1 MENDTALIIDIV
13 FWIIAVCTI
22 VSAIAVVA
30 LKDVFRAALFL
41 VVTFIGIAGMFLL
54 LRAEFLA
61 MVQIL
66 LYVGAIAVLILFAV
80 VLTRDV
86 EQGSPFNRYLIPV
99 LVISG
104 LILAGV
110 IFVITNTN
118 WNVNSTDLTSEQ
130 ITAAFVETSVLG
142 NIAELLM
149 RKYVLAFEAVSV
161 VLLGAVIGALALVR
175 RR

>member
-1 MENDTALIIDIV
+1 MESDTALIIDIV
-13 FWIIAVCTI
+13 FWIIAICTI

-30 LKDVFRAALFL
+30 LKDVFRSALFL
-41 VVTFIGIAGMFLL
+41 VVTFVGVAGMFLL

-86 EQGSPFNRYLIPV
+86 ERGSPFNRYLLPV
-99 LVISG
+99 LFISG
-104 LILAGV
+104 LMLAGV
-110 IFVITNTN
+110 IFVITNTD
-118 WNVNSTDLTSEQ
+118 WTVTSGDISSEQ
-130 ITAAFVETSVLG
+130 MTAAFAETSVLG
-142 NIAELLM
+142 NIAELLIK
-149 RKYVLAFEAVSV
+149 KYVLAFEAVSV

>member
-1 MENDTALIIDIV
+1 
-13 FWIIAVCTI
+13 
-22 VSAIAVVA
+22 
-30 LKDVFRAALFL
+30 
-41 VVTFIGIAGMFLL
+41 
-54 LRAEFLA
+54 

-86 EQGSPFNRYLIPV
+86 EQGSPFNRYVIPV

-110 IFVITNTN
+110 IFVITNTE
-118 WNVNSTDLTSEQ
+118 WNVNSADVTSEQ
-130 ITAAFVETSVLG
+130 MTATFVETSVLG
-142 NIAELLM
+142 NIAELLI
-149 RKYVLAFEAVSV
+149 RNYVLAFEAVSV